1 MAVEILGGLFILRN
15 NWRKDQHMSKKQFK
29 AESKRLLDLMINS
42 IYTHKEIF
50 LRELISNAS
59 DAIDKRYYKELAE
72 GKTGVSREDFQ
83 ITIEADKDAGTLTVT
98 DNGIGMNKEE
108 LEKNL
113 GTIARSGSHEFKTQM
128 NGAAQA
134 GGEGDDESE
143 ISSAVM
149 DRMSDIDIIG
159 QFGVGFYSAFMVSDK
174 VEVLSRPYG
183 EDLAYVWVSTG
194 VDGYTIGE
202 AEKET
207 AGTQVTL
214 TLKKNTEEENYDRY
228 LEEYAI
234 KGLVKKYSDYISYP
248 IKWIGTEAD
257 QPSETDAADT
267 ETETD
272 AADAKAETDAAGRTK
287 TEETLNSMI
296 PLWKKQKSQISTED
310 YNNFYKDKFDH
321 MDPAKVIYTNVD
333 GLISYTALLFVPSKA
348 PYNYYTKD
356 YEKGLQLYSS
366 GVLITDKCADLLP
379 DYFSFVKGLVDS
391 QDLSLN
397 ISRETLQHDRQLKAI
412 AKTLEKKIRSELLDM
427 LKKDREAYLDFF
439 RNFGLQLKFAAYDK
453 FGIDK
458 DKVKDL
464 LMFYSSEEK
473 GLVTL
478 EEYAGRM
485 KEDQESIY
493 YASGGTIEQIDRLPL
508 TEGLKDKGYEILY
521 LTDDVDEFALQMMY
535 EYNGKTFKSVQSDDV
550 AVEETE
556 EEKASTEKQA
566 EESREML
573 EAMQKALEGK
583 VTEVKLSK
591 RLKNHPVCLTSKG
604 GLSIEMEKV
613 LSQMPM
619 DEEIQAEKVLEINV
633 DHEIMGALEGAFA
646 SGEGKLERYA
656 GLLYEQARLI
666 EGLPAEDPVAFSNSI
681 CELMIKQ

>member
-15 NWRKDQHMSKKQFK
+15 NRRKDQHMSKKQFK

-83 ITIEADKDAGTLTVT
+83 ITIEADKDAGTLTIT

-134 GGEGDDESE
+134 GGEGDEEPE

-183 EDLAYVWVSTG
+183 EDRAYVWVSTG

-202 AEKET
+202 AEKEI

-248 IKWIGTEAD
+248 IKWIGTKAD
-257 QPSETDAADT
+257 QPS
-267 ETETD
+267 ETD

-287 TEETLNSMI
+287 TEEILNSMI

-321 MDPAKVIYTNVD
+321 MDPAKVIHTNVD

-348 PYNYYTKD
+348 PHNYYTKD

-493 YASGGTIEQIDRLPL
+493 YASGGNIEQIDRLPL

-619 DEEIQAEKVLEINV
+619 DEEIQAEKVLEINA